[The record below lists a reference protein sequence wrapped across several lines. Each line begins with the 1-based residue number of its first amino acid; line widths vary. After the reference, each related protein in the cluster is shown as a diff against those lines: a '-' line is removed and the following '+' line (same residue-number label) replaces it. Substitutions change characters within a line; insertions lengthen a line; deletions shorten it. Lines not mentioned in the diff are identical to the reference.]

1 MVNLSLNKL
10 KLISKSRCIEGYISM
25 SKERLLSVLNESES
39 VESEKNFDD
48 ARITK
53 IKDDFNELRDL
64 YEIENKNNL
73 LTQKI
78 KRDWR
83 KSSRIRRKSF

>member
-1 MVNLSLNKL
+1 M
-10 KLISKSRCIEGYISM
+10 KLISKSRCIEGYTSIS
-25 SKERLLSVLNESES
+25 KDRLLSVLNETES
-39 VESEKNFDD
+39 VESEMNFDD

-53 IKDDFNELRDL
+53 IKEDFNELRDL

-83 KSSRIRRKSF
+83 KSSRIRRKFF

>member
-1 MVNLSLNKL
+1 M
-10 KLISKSRCIEGYISM
+10 KLISKSRCIEGYTSIS
-25 SKERLLSVLNESES
+25 KDRLLSVLNETES
-39 VESEKNFDD
+39 VESEMNFDD

-53 IKDDFNELRDL
+53 IKENFNELRDL

-83 KSSRIRRKSF
+83 KSSRIRRKFF

>member
-1 MVNLSLNKL
+1 
-10 KLISKSRCIEGYISM
+10 M
-25 SKERLLSVLNESES
+25 SKKRSLSALNESES

-53 IKDDFNELRDL
+53 IKEDFNELRDL

-78 KRDWR
+78 KRD
-83 KSSRIRRKSF
+83 

>member
-1 MVNLSLNKL
+1 M
-10 KLISKSRCIEGYISM
+10 KLISKSRCIEGYTSIS
-25 SKERLLSVLNESES
+25 KDRLLSVLNETES
-39 VESEKNFDD
+39 VESEMNFDD

-53 IKDDFNELRDL
+53 IKEDFNELRDL

>member
-1 MVNLSLNKL
+1 
-10 KLISKSRCIEGYISM
+10 M

-53 IKDDFNELRDL
+53 IKEDFNELRDL

-78 KRDWR
+78 KRD
-83 KSSRIRRKSF
+83 

>member
-1 MVNLSLNKL
+1 M
-10 KLISKSRCIEGYISM
+10 KLISKSRCIEGYTSIS
-25 SKERLLSVLNESES
+25 KDRLLSVLNETES
-39 VESEKNFDD
+39 VESEMNFDD

-53 IKDDFNELRDL
+53 IKEDFNELRDL

-78 KRDWR
+78 KRD
-83 KSSRIRRKSF
+83 

>member
-10 KLISKSRCIEGYISM
+10 KLISKSRCTEGYISM

-53 IKDDFNELRDL
+53 IKEDFNELRDL

>member
-1 MVNLSLNKL
+1 M
-10 KLISKSRCIEGYISM
+10 KLISKSRCIEGYTSIS
-25 SKERLLSVLNESES
+25 KDRLLSVLNETES
-39 VESEKNFDD
+39 VESEMNFDD

-53 IKDDFNELRDL
+53 IKENFNELRDL

-78 KRDWR
+78 KRD
-83 KSSRIRRKSF
+83 